1 MPSRILALS
10 SLIFGLLTV
19 ALPYSPLSTFLD
31 FYPPSPLFLIVI
43 GLILLMY
50 FLTVEF
56 AKRIFNRT
64 TP

>member
-19 ALPYSPLSTFLD
+19 ALPYSPLRGFLD
-31 FYPPSPLFLIVI
+31 FYPPSPLLLIVI

-50 FLTVEF
+50 FLTVES
-56 AKRIFNRT
+56 AKHIFNRT
-64 TP
+64 VP